1 MQRHGDRDLRRRPD
15 PDGPADER
23 SGGGVVGTPN
33 WGWRGHFFGWLRVRA
48 RRVWAGANNEWIGSP
63 WEPHNIIMMNWI
75 GSPWE
80 QLATGSDR
88 HGSTPGGGGSNNKT
102 NPPPAGGAGSA
113 AAGATAAAASI
124 AAARGGRSEQR
135 AQVGRCLL
143 HRPTRA
149 START
154 TPNTTDSSNTHTPA
168 HGKSPR

>member
-1 MQRHGDRDLRRRPD
+1 MYQQSQIIPIWNKYICFSVALPSSCMQRHGDRDLRRRPD

-88 HGSTPGGGGSNNKT
+88 HGSTPGGGARITKQIL
-102 NPPPAGGAGSA
+102 PPQA
-113 AAGATAAAASI
+113 AQDPQLL
-124 AAARGGRSEQR
+124 EP
-135 AQVGRCLL
+135 QVLQSL
-143 HRPTRA
+143 
-149 START
+149 
-154 TPNTTDSSNTHTPA
+154 
-168 HGKSPR
+168 